1 MRAKKRQNDK
11 TTDND
16 KKDGL
21 DWTMLGRCRRT
32 SQLGINDTTA
42 GLGGRWSAVDLLAV
56 CSLPE
61 WVLLADSLVLA
72 KTCVCEPVWPLCA
85 AMRRVVQAR
94 MAEESRRG
102 REEEEGESPDQKGRY
117 AREKRAGRNN
127 EWPGRGISFNPFYAL
142 GRAQATGTAGNQ
154 VRGSARLL
162 LCRFC
167 ATMASR
173 LRLRL
178 CDDVV

>member
-1 MRAKKRQNDK
+1 MPCELKIDKNDK

-102 REEEEGESPDQKGRY
+102 GGEEEEGESRSERQICEREKGWEKQRVAGPGDKFQPILC
-117 AREKRAGRNN
+117 AREGSSDRHGGRPDTGLGQASFVSILRNDGVAAPFA
-127 EWPGRGISFNPFYAL
+127 PG
-142 GRAQATGTAGNQ
+142 
-154 VRGSARLL
+154 
-162 LCRFC
+162 
-167 ATMASR
+167 
-173 LRLRL
+173 
-178 CDDVV
+178 